1 MAISKKFLTF
11 ANVKTKQLRI
21 KIMSV
26 RSGHKTSREPLDV
39 YNGYRII
46 KVTEIE
52 YERSLFDPLRYSRY
66 PKSKRIYFN
75 FCKEGNEKT
84 PSQHYGAWAKNVAEC
99 KTCIDNFMLCNVDYF
114 TAEEREKYVYK
125 PNKKCNYGYGY
136 DSLMKLLKEHQKA
149 DKRIK
154 ILLEDRLDDA
164 NFHSEAG
171 LLADGDYEGYIELVR
186 KTYKFREK
194 FEVYTETEC
203 KRIKDPKQFEEG
215 LAKVIGDYLA
225 SQGVKDTSVNV
236 KFVEDW

>member
-1 MAISKKFLTF
+1 
-11 ANVKTKQLRI
+11 
-21 KIMSV
+21 MSV
-26 RSGHKTSREPLDV
+26 RSGHKTSREPLEI

-52 YERSLFDPLRYSRY
+52 YERNFFDPSRYSRW
-66 PKSKRIYFN
+66 PKSKEVHFD
-75 FCKEGNEKT
+75 FCKEGDEKR
-84 PSQHYGAWAKNVAEC
+84 PSQHYGAWAKNVVEC
-99 KTCIDNFMLCNVDYF
+99 KECIDNFIKDNSIYF

-125 PNKKCNYGYGY
+125 PNKKCDYAYGY

-164 NFHSEAG
+164 NFHSEAS
-171 LLADGDYEGYIELVR
+171 LLSEGDYEGYIELVR

-203 KRIKDPKQFEEG
+203 KCIKDPQRLEAHIKSAIEEYFKAHNMDVG
-215 LAKVIGDYLA
+215 N
-225 SQGVKDTSVNV
+225 TSVKV
-236 KFVEDW
+236 QFCEEW